1 MDLSTKYMGLS
12 LKSPLVASASPL
24 SKQIS
29 NIKKLEDAGASAV
42 VMYSLFEEQ
51 IIHEQ
56 EELEY
61 YLTRGS
67 ESFAEALT
75 YFPPIDAY
83 NLGPNE
89 YLEHIREAKEAV
101 DIPIIGSLNGISNT
115 GWSDYAKR
123 IEEAGADAIELN
135 IYYIPTDLSLSGVD
149 IENLYLE
156 NLKRVKD
163 AVNIPVAM
171 KLSPYFSSMAN
182 MAKRLDETGADG
194 LVLFNRFYQP
204 DINLDSL
211 EVEPGVILSTS
222 NDLRLPLRWVAILYG
237 KIKASLAATT
247 GIHGAADALKI
258 IMAGADVTMLCAT
271 LLKNGIG
278 KVSEIKKDMAEWMEK
293 RGYESIKQ
301 IKGMMSHKSIAN
313 PAAFERANYM
323 KALNEYKRGI
333 S

>member
-1 MDLSTKYMGLS
+1 MDLSTTYMGLS
-12 LKSPLVASASPL
+12 LKNPLVASASPL
-24 SKQIS
+24 SKKIG

-56 EELEY
+56 EELDY
-61 YLTRGS
+61 YLTRGT

-75 YFPPIDAY
+75 YFPPMMEY
-83 NLGPNE
+83 NLGPHE
-89 YLEHIREAKEAV
+89 YVEHIRQAKEAV
-101 DIPIIGSLNGISNT
+101 DIPIIGSLNGVSNT
-115 GWSDYAKR
+115 GWSNYAKK

-182 MAKRLDETGADG
+182 IAKRLDETGADG

-211 EVEPGVILSTS
+211 EIEPGVVLSTS

-237 KIKASLAATT
+237 KVKASLAATT